1 MSNQYGNQY
10 PPHNPQQPSGYPGH
24 GQGPQGYQHGQQ
36 PGPHQ
41 GQPFGQPSPYYAMP
55 QNDKSNSGC
64 LAGLVVVFTA
74 LLPLIMLV
82 IGVLVV
88 VGFAFFA
95 VMYADSETD
104 GGITSSTSVSTTS
117 VSATSTSVTSTPT
130 SGPSPRDAE
139 GSFDAP
145 DPSGSPGYIR

>member
-41 GQPFGQPSPYYAMP
+41 GQPFRQPSPYYAMP

-88 VGFAFFA
+88 AGFAFFA

-104 GGITSSTSVSTTS
+104 GGITSSTS